1 MPDPNQGECLLQTA
15 CDVLR
20 RELLP
25 ALPPECRHA
34 ALMVAKAMDIAAR
47 ELDRRR
53 DPAREQEREALN
65 RQLRQRIRDGRAD
78 AGENAVRVH
87 AHLLAD
93 ARARVEISNP
103 RHLEERT
110 TP

>member
-1 MPDPNQGECLLQTA
+1 MPDPDQGECLLQTA
-15 CDVLR
+15 CDLLR

-25 ALPPECRHA
+25 

-53 DPAREQEREALN
+53 DPAREEEREALN
-65 RQLRQRIRDGRAD
+65 RRLRQCIRDGRAD
-78 AGENAVRVH
+78 AGASAVRLH

-110 TP
+110 TS